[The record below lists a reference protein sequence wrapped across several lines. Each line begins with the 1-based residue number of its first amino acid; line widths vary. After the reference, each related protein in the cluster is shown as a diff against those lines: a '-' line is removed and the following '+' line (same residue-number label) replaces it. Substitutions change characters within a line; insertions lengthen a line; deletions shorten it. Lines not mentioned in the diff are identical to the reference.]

1 VKVTVARDAVALDS
15 PMEALFYG
23 LCCFHEIPV
32 ERVMLSAAG
41 EPGGPLWWYWPGFRI
56 AVPGSKAALWVEI
69 SDGQNDSALRPC
81 RAAWRQSGHRL
92 AVLYREELHVLM
104 TRANSH
110 VVMEQL
116 KIWAR

>member
-1 VKVTVARDAVALDS
+1 MKITVARDAVALDT
-15 PMEALFYG
+15 PEEALFYG

-32 ERVMLSAAG
+32 ERVVLSAVT
-41 EPGGPLWWYWPGFRI
+41 EGGGLLWHWPAFRI
-56 AVPGSKAALWVEI
+56 TLPGTLAIYAEV
-69 SDGQNDSALRPC
+69 SDGQTESALRPC
-81 RAAWRQSGHRL
+81 RTSWRASTPHRL

-110 VVMEQL
+110 AVREQL